1 MNGTILFSA
10 RTRGAYIVGLNG
22 ADIPDD
28 VIEIPRAYWLSL
40 LEALARSPKII
51 SVRPEDGYPI
61 LVDPPSVSTEVS
73 ASNERAWRDSE
84 LFQTDGLVARHRDE
98 LETGGA
104 TTLSAAEYEAL
115 QTYRRNLRNWPVTE
129 KFPALTERPVL
140 IAPVSIMAAPVR
152 KTRVRKSVKPVEP
165 TIAQ

>member
-1 MNGTILFSA
+1 MNGTVLFSA
-10 RTRGAYIVGLNG
+10 RTRGVYVVGLNG

-40 LEALARSPKII
+40 LETLAGSPKMI

-61 LVDPPSVSTEVS
+61 LVDPPSVSAEVS

-98 LETGGA
+98 LEAGVA
-104 TTLSAAEYEAL
+104 TTLFAAEYESL
-115 QTYRRNLRNWPVTE
+115 QVYRRDLRNWPATE
-129 KFPALTERPVL
+129 DFPVLTARPVL
-140 IAPVSIMAAPVR
+140 LAPVSVMATPVR
-152 KTRVRKSVKPVEP
+152 KARVRKTVKPVEP
-165 TIAQ
+165 AITQ